1 MDSLCAHHLMP
12 KRRRFVLALG
22 AVATLCVQVA
32 IEAVLA
38 DGTELDQLIQQLGS
52 PKFAEREAA
61 TKALE
66 AIGEPAIDAL
76 RRAAATSEDAE
87 VRRRARQ
94 LIKVIEDRICV
105 EVRRFEGHTGEV
117 ACVAFSPDGKRALSG
132 GQAENAGVHSIR
144 ASREKQED
152 NTVRLWD
159 VDTGKELRCFKG
171 HTSFV
176 VRVAFPPD
184 GRRVLTAS
192 HSPDDSLRVWD
203 IETGKELRRLQG
215 PENAI
220 RNAAFSPDGRW
231 ALTGGTTRPHTMRL
245 WDLESG
251 KELDRFDHKF
261 DAVGLAFSP
270 DGRRALSAGMV
281 QTPPDQSA
289 TWLWDVASG
298 KELQRFYELGGHIS
312 SVAFSPDGRQILS
325 AGWSET
331 VRLWDVASG
340 RELHCFQTP
349 AMVHSVAFSPDGRR
363 ALSAGGGGGGAVG
376 VPAIEHCVIQLWD
389 LKSGEELRRFRGH
402 QKFVLAV
409 TFSPDGRFALSGSAD
424 QTLRL
429 WRLPK

>member
-1 MDSLCAHHLMP
+1 MHRWLI
-12 KRRRFVLALG
+12 LALLVPLPTWVLVP
-22 AVATLCVQVA
+22 AASPDAAQ
-32 IEAVLA
+32 IER
-38 DGTELDQLIQQLGS
+38 LIQQLGS

-66 AIGEPAIDAL
+66 GIGEPAVEAL
-76 RRAAATSEDAE
+76 RRAADKSKDAE
-87 VRRRARQ
+87 IRRRTS
-94 LIKVIEDRICV
+94 LVIKAIEDRVCV
-105 EVRRFEGHTGEV
+105 EVRRFQGHTGEV
-117 ACVAFSPDGKRALSG
+117 ACVVFSPDGKRALSG
-132 GQAENAGVHSIR
+132 G
-144 ASREKQED
+144 KD
-152 NTVRLWD
+152 DKTVRLWD

-176 VRVAFPPD
+176 DAVAFSPD
-184 GRRVLTAS
+184 GRRVLSAS

-203 IETGKELRRLQG
+203 VETGKELRRLQG

-251 KELDRFDHKF
+251 KELDRFDHKY
-261 DAVGLAFSP
+261 DAVALAFSP

-281 QTPPDQSA
+281 RTPPDQSA

-298 KELQRFYELGGHIS
+298 KELDRFHELGGHIS
-312 SVAFSPDGRQILS
+312 CVAFSPDGRQILS
-325 AGWSET
+325 GGWSET
-331 VRLWDVASG
+331 VRLWDLESG
-340 RELHCFQTP
+340 RELHRFEAP

-363 ALSAGGGGGGAVG
+363 ALSASGGGGRAVG
-376 VPAIEHCVIQLWD
+376 VPANDHCVIQLWD
-389 LKSGEELRRFRGH
+389 LKSGEELRRFKGH

-409 TFSPDGRFALSGSAD
+409 TFSPDGRYALSGSSD